1 MARIEVSGFK
11 VFTGANLH
19 LDRPAVRFTLRV
31 DPRVRRADRI
41 REAVQA
47 ALPALAQGAPAELP
61 ELFARALMEVLRM
74 DINLCIRNYALEPGD
89 PESFIAVESLDE
101 GVTVDAAET
110 VADWFNALEEARPFD
125 FAAEFTR
132 LQQKFDKTL
141 LGGPTLYSLYEGAVK
156 RGIPVQYLK
165 AENQF
170 QWGYGVKQIRGR
182 STTVSVDSIKD
193 TEFTMYKDMVA
204 EFLEARG
211 FPTPKGRTF
220 FREEEV
226 VAEAERLGWP
236 VVVKPV
242 AGHKGQG
249 VTTNIRS
256 EAEVRKA
263 FRVALENIEEG
274 GFDGVIVQQ
283 QIEGTDHR
291 LLTVKGRFVAAL
303 QRIPAYVEGD
313 GRHTIGELIKI
324 ENDTPARLDNARS
337 PLCKIKVDDDLVDY
351 LDKQGLAV
359 NSVPGKGQRVT
370 LRRVANISAGGVSI
384 NVTEKVHPD
393 NIRLVEDIAS
403 NFNVTCMGIDVLAR
417 DIARPWTA
425 GDFGIIEINAGPGV
439 FMHLAPALGGSVDV
453 PGAIWA
459 AHFPAPRAE
468 RIPLIAGHNLSRK
481 LCNALT
487 ARARELK
494 PGLFTGSLTKEGVA
508 FDGRVICNNPRHDEN
523 VRILLRHPRLGFA
536 VLSHPAEALR
546 AYGMVHQGADVVV
559 LDGPD
564 AAEAVLQRDLLDD
577 GHLVTVEKGKVTVR
591 RKGAAAR
598 NYPFTGAAG
607 KEAALLKA
615 LEGLLP
621 GLVGKYD

>member
-11 VFTGANLH
+11 SFTGANLH

-31 DPRVRRADRI
+31 DPRVRRADRV
-41 REAVQA
+41 REAVLA
-47 ALPALAQGAPAELP
+47 ALPALAQDAPAELP
-61 ELFARALMEVLRM
+61 ELFARALVEVLRM
-74 DINLCIRNYALEPGD
+74 DINLCVRNYALEPGD
-89 PESFIAVESLDE
+89 PESVLAVESLDE
-101 GVTVDAAET
+101 RVTVDAAET
-110 VADWFNALEEARPFD
+110 VADWFNALEEAHPFD

-170 QWGYGVKQIRGR
+170 QWGYGAKQIRGR
-182 STTVSVDSIKD
+182 STTVSVDGIKD
-193 TEFTMYKDMVA
+193 TEFTMFKDMVA

-211 FPTPKGRTF
+211 FPTPKGCTF
-220 FREEEV
+220 YREEEV

-263 FRVALENIEEG
+263 FRVALESIEEG

-291 LLTVKGRFVAAL
+291 LLAVKGRFVAAL
-303 QRIPAYVEGD
+303 QRVPAYVDGD
-313 GRHTIGELIKI
+313 GKHTIGELIKL

-359 NSVPGKGQRVT
+359 NSVPGKGKRVT

-384 NVTEKVHPD
+384 NVTERIHPA
-393 NIRLVEDIAS
+393 NVRLVEDIAS

-417 DIARPWTA
+417 DIARPWTE

-453 PGAIWA
+453 PGAIWE
-459 AHFPAPRAE
+459 AHFPGPRAE
-468 RIPLIAGHNLSRK
+468 RIPLVAGHNLGRK

-487 ARARELK
+487 ALARELK
-494 PGLFTGSLTKEGVA
+494 PGLLTGSLTKEGVA
-508 FDGRVICNNPRHDEN
+508 FDGRVLCNNPRHDEN

-536 VLSHPAEALR
+536 VLSHPGEALR
-546 AYGMVHQGADVVV
+546 EHGMVHQGADVVV

-591 RKGAAAR
+591 RKAGPAK
-598 NYPFTGAAG
+598 NYAFTGAAG

-615 LEGLLP
+615 LEALLP
-621 GLVGKYD
+621 ALVGKYD